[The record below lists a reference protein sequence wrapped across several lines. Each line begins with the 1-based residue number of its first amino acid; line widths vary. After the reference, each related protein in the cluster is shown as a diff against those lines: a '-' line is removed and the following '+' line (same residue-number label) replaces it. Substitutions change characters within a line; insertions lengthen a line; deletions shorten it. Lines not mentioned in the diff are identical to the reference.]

1 MIATAKE
8 YIFNLSIDDALRPAN
23 HSTLV
28 AINIDKYGSVAFA
41 VVDDQPKPHALSFSD
56 RADHRSMCGSCEIPY
71 HPNSAPVSNE
81 IDSEPKFRLT
91 QSKML
96 YEDEITVSQAGL
108 CTKKKQ

>member
-8 YIFNLSIDDALRPAN
+8 YIFNLSIDDALRPAD

-41 VVDDQPKPHALSFSD
+41 VVDDQPKSHSLSVSD
-56 RADHRSMCGSCEIPY
+56 RNDQRSIYGSYEIPFISML
-71 HPNSAPVSNE
+71 PTPKANE
-81 IDSEPKFRLT
+81 AEQEPKFRLT

-96 YEDEITVSQAGL
+96 YDDEISVSQKGSSKPFA
-108 CTKKKQ
+108 